1 MSRVKLL
8 TIFKDATSS
17 QAIFQ
22 KKESGFSLV
31 ELMIVVGI
39 IGVLAT
45 MAVPRFQQFQA
56 KAKMAGARNMLGHLY
71 TLEQSF
77 HLDNNRYEP
86 MTQYG
91 RLTNSSNRN
100 NCTKPQGAQN
110 IGFEIVPCTQNGP
123 VPRYS
128 YNVTVNNT
136 SSFTGVAQ
144 TGANGNNVVCP
155 GKAAHEFR
163 INENREINSPNNR
176 GPTNCFAGN

>member
-1 MSRVKLL
+1 MNQL
-8 TIFKDATSS
+8 FP
-17 QAIFQ
+17 
-22 KKESGFSLV
+22 KKEAGFSLV

-56 KAKMAGARNMLGHLY
+56 KAKMAEARNMLGHLY

-77 HLDNNRYEP
+77 HLDNNRYQA

-91 RLTNSSNRN
+91 RITSASNRN
-100 NCTKPQGAQN
+100 NCAKPAGAEA

-128 YNVTVNNT
+128 YTVTTTNT
-136 SSFTGVAQ
+136 SAFQGAAA
-144 TGANGNNVVCP
+144 TGANNNNVVCP
-155 GKAAHEFR
+155 GKAAHQFR
-163 INENREINSPNNR
+163 INENREISSPNGQ